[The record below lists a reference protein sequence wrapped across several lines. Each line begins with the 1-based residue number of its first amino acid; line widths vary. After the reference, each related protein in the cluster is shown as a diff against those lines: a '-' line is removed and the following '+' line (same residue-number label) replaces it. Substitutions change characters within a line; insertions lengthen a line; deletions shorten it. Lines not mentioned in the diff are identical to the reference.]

1 MKSLMKLTSLL
12 LVETL
17 SNSDYIM
24 VYAASTNC
32 TDKIVSATS
41 SQRWSIEKCIETK
54 LNVISVD
61 ISYVSGVCQEF
72 NRYVTNYT

>member
-24 VYAASTNC
+24 VYVANNKIC
-32 TDKIVSATS
+32 TDTIVPASS
-41 SQRWSIEKCIETK
+41 SQRLVIEQCIANELDVT
-54 LNVISVD
+54 LMD
-61 ISYVSGVCQEF
+61 IDVCAA
-72 NRYVTNYT
+72 Y